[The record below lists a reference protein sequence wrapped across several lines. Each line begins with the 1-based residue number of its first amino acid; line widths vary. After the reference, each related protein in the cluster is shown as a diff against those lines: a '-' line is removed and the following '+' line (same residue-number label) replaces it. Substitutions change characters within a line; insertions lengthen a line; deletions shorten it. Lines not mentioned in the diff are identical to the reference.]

1 MDIREKIAKILPE
14 ITAFRRA
21 LHEYPDLSGEE
32 ADLHAHLG
40 GAGPLRDRT

>member
-32 ADLHAHLG
+32 
-40 GAGPLRDRT
+40 GPTCTRIS